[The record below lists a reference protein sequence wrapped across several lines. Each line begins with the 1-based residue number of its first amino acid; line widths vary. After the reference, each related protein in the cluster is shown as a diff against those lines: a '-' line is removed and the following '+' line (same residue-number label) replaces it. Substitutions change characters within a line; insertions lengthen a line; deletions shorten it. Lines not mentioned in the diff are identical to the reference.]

1 MNRSRTA
8 VTLTSLVATA
18 LLTLTACGG
27 GGGDDTSQ
35 RQATLDGLMAEITA
49 DGDITQEQQ
58 ACMRSGLE
66 GYSDDELTSL
76 QDSGNESEIPLDL
89 QDKVITL
96 VTGCLTPGG

>member
-1 MNRSRTA
+1 
-8 VTLTSLVATA
+8 
-18 LLTLTACGG
+18 
-27 GGGDDTSQ
+27 
-35 RQATLDGLMAEITA
+35 
-49 DGDITQEQQ
+49 
-58 ACMRSGLE
+58 MRSGLE